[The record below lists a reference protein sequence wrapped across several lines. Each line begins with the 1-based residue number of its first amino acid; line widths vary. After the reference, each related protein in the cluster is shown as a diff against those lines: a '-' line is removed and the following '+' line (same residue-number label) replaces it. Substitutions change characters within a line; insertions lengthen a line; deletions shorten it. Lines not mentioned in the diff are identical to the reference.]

1 MNMSL
6 DLLVSNQILNDVCEL
21 SVQLLDMV
29 LYVWEVI
36 CYYDSWEVY
45 TKHTSWQG
53 NPLYQDRS
61 QQLYA
66 GRFEV
71 VGLEPQWESYAV
83 WKSTHPFYL
92 KETYH
97 SSRYH
102 YW

>member
-45 TKHTSWQG
+45 TKHTS
-53 NPLYQDRS
+53 
-61 QQLYA
+61 
-66 GRFEV
+66 
-71 VGLEPQWESYAV
+71 
-83 WKSTHPFYL
+83 
-92 KETYH
+92 
-97 SSRYH
+97 
-102 YW
+102 